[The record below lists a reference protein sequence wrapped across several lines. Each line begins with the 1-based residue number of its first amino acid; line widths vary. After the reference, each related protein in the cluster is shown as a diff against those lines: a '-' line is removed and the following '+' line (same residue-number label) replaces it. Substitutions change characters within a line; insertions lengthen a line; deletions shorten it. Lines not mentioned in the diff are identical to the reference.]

1 MSSPTGATGAPS
13 HRILAEDEDEL
24 ELPPLDGAPDERAA
38 EAAVDDDDVLEEEG
52 GAGDDGA
59 AAELDPGFSLD
70 VTEEAPVSEEA
81 ARDAVDIGAMDD
93 AIAFLDE
100 DARSSDESG
109 LTHDAEDES
118 ILDAQESDDVG
129 AGTGEDP
136 SVFVDEGALPPLD
149 ADEGADEDEAAARGE
164 GTGIAPSRG
173 ASAAPERGGWRV
185 ASSMGAQVPC
195 WLVAVSP
202 AHVVAAG
209 PTVLIA
215 RDGGRVSKTAGP
227 DIDAVALAA
236 AEEAIFAVARKGAL
250 VASVD
255 GGDSWA
261 TGSVPWHAAHGGLAI
276 AATPGRL
283 WICEGGALWS
293 VRWSRRSR
301 PEPPVLARK
310 RGVRAMV
317 AAGSTL
323 VVLSE
328 RAAEPAAPERGPAS
342 GGAPEHA
349 PASEGTLEPAAE
361 GPLERSPASEPEG
374 APESAP
380 APQRAAD
387 LVLERLRG
395 DDEVPDAQV
404 VPQATRAAIADA
416 QVVLASTASGRALA
430 LLAGGAVHVSRD
442 GGATFQRCRLAPAV
456 AIGFAGDGDDARV
469 VALTTNEERARSSD
483 LILVEAGEGSSTRIA
498 DIATAGASGRAAL
511 VWDASREVLWVASSA
526 GLVAFERSARH

>member
-1 MSSPTGATGAPS
+1 MSPPTGATGARSP
-13 HRILAEDEDEL
+13 RILSDDDEEL
-24 ELPPLDGAPDERAA
+24 ELPPLDGASDESTA
-38 EAAVDDDDVLEEEG
+38 EVIGDDDDVFEDEG
-52 GAGDDGA
+52 AAEDDSA

-70 VTEEAPVSEEA
+70 VTEEEPAPDEA
-81 ARDAVDIGAMDD
+81 ARDTIDVGAMTDTLS
-93 AIAFLDE
+93 FLDDE
-100 DARSSDESG
+100 GRDSDESG
-109 LTHDAEDES
+109 LTHDNEDES
-118 ILDAQESDDVG
+118 ILDAQESDDMG

-149 ADEGADEDEAAARGE
+149 ADEPGGAVIDAK
-164 GTGIAPSRG
+164 TGVTTSRREPSV
-173 ASAAPERGGWRV
+173 PERSGWRV
-185 ASSMGAQVPC
+185 ASGMGAQVPC

-202 AHVVAAG
+202 VHVVAAG
-209 PTVLIA
+209 PTVLLA

-236 AEEAIFAVARKGAL
+236 SEDAIFAVARKGAL
-250 VASVD
+250 LASVD

-323 VVLSE
+323 VILSE
-328 RAAEPAAPERGPAS
+328 RAAEPAPGSKRAAGPGSERAVEPGSERVVGSTAPSSE
-342 GGAPEHA
+342 
-349 PASEGTLEPAAE
+349 SEGAL
-361 GPLERSPASEPEG
+361 
-374 APESAP
+374 ESAP
-380 APQRAAD
+380 EPERAVD

-395 DDEVPDAQV
+395 DDEAPDAHV

-442 GGATFQRCRLAPAV
+442 GGATFQRCRLGPAV

-469 VALTTNEERARSSD
+469 VALTANEERARSSD

-511 VWDASREVLWVASSA
+511 VWDAAREVLWVASSA
-526 GLVAFERSARH
+526 GLVAYERSARH